1 MFSTKVNSLYT
12 KLTMTEKKIADYLI
26 INGGDVDGV
35 TSYELA
41 ERLGI
46 GQATVVRFSKK
57 LGYRMFGEMI
67 DDAKNSVGESSSEIQ
82 ENDTASDI
90 LEKLGKRACDI
101 IQAIRQS
108 NDAECFVRAA
118 KLIDGAKNIVC
129 YGYTTSNLFASY
141 LSELLI
147 EIGKGALCEN
157 NSILTKR
164 RVFQL
169 DPQRDVVVIV
179 SKSGEKSEPVGIA
192 EYARSRGVP
201 VIAISNAG
209 KNPLVEASD
218 VHLKVLE
225 ISDRSSPA
233 ASMGTDAGLVYVV
246 ETLAACVFQCNQKL
260 YRRQY
265 GNNIVAAFSERK

>member
-26 INGGDVDGV
+26 INGGDVDGM

-82 ENDTASDI
+82 ESDTASDI
-90 LEKLGKRACDI
+90 LEKLGKRTCDI
-101 IQAIRQS
+101 IQSIRQS

-179 SKSGEKSEPVGIA
+179 SKSGEKSESLGIA

>member
-26 INGGDVDGV
+26 IHGGDVDGV

-57 LGYRMFGEMI
+57 LGYRMFGKMI

-82 ENDTASDI
+82 ESDTASDI
-90 LEKLGKRACDI
+90 LEKLGKRTCDI
-101 IQAIRQS
+101 IQSIRQS

>member
-26 INGGDVDGV
+26 INGGDVDGMN
-35 TSYELA
+35 SYELA

-90 LEKLGKRACDI
+90 LEKLGKRTCDI

-209 KNPLVEASD
+209 KNPLVKASD

>member
-82 ENDTASDI
+82 ESDTASDI
-90 LEKLGKRACDI
+90 LEKLGKRTCDI
-101 IQAIRQS
+101 IQSIRQS

-147 EIGKGALCEN
+147 EIGKGALCED

>member
-26 INGGDVDGV
+26 INGGDVDGM

-82 ENDTASDI
+82 ESDTASDI
-90 LEKLGKRACDI
+90 LEKLGKRTCDI
-101 IQAIRQS
+101 IQSIRQS

>member
-26 INGGDVDGV
+26 ISGGDVDGV

-82 ENDTASDI
+82 ESDTASDI
-90 LEKLGKRACDI
+90 LEKLGKRTCDI

>member
-90 LEKLGKRACDI
+90 LEKLGKRTCDI
-101 IQAIRQS
+101 IQSIRQS

>member
-82 ENDTASDI
+82 ESDTASDI
-90 LEKLGKRACDI
+90 LEKLGKRTCDI
-101 IQAIRQS
+101 IQSIRQS

-192 EYARSRGVP
+192 EYTRSRGVP

>member
-1 MFSTKVNSLYT
+1 MFSTKVNSLYA
-12 KLTMTEKKIADYLI
+12 KLTRTEKKIADYLI

-57 LGYRMFGEMI
+57 LGYRMFGEML
-67 DDAKNSVGESSSEIQ
+67 DDVKKSVGESSSEIL
-82 ENDTASDI
+82 ESDSSSDI
-90 LEKLGKRACDI
+90 LEKLGKRTCDI
-101 IQAIRQS
+101 IQTIRQS
-108 NDAECFVRAA
+108 NDAECFTHAAQMIDRARS
-118 KLIDGAKNIVC
+118 IVC

-141 LSELLI
+141 LAELLI

-157 NSILTKR
+157 NVILTKR

-169 DPQRDVVVIV
+169 DPQRDVVIIV
-179 SKSGEKSEPVGIA
+179 SKSGEKSEPVGVA
-192 EYARSRGVP
+192 EYARSRGIP

-218 VHLKVLE
+218 VHLKVFE
-225 ISDRSSPA
+225 ISDRSAPA
-233 ASMGTDAGLVYVV
+233 ASMGADAGVIYVI